1 MSKKFNASALK
12 RFWKLLS
19 PHKAEIRNVYIYS
32 IFIGLINLSLPLGIQ
47 AIINIIQGGQVS
59 TSWYILILFVV
70 SGVGFSGVMQI
81 FQINITENL
90 QRKVFTRAAFELA
103 YRIPKIKFEATYK
116 HYAPELM
123 NRFFDI
129 IIVQKGLSK
138 ILIEFSAA
146 ILQVT
151 FGLILLSFYH
161 PFFIAFSLVLIL
173 LVYVIFRFTSSLGLS
188 TSLQE
193 SKHKYETAHWLQE
206 LARSAK
212 TFKLV
217 GNSDLHLEKVD
228 QNVGDYIGARKSHF
242 NVLIKQFSMMVV
254 FKMLVAL
261 GLLLI
266 GGILVI
272 DQRMNIGQF
281 VAAEII
287 IMMVIASVE
296 KLVLNLE
303 IFYDVL
309 TSLEKIG
316 EVTDLPL
323 DDDSITVENKNLFD
337 NSMQVKLYNTTF
349 TYPFHNKPTIYNIS
363 LLLEKGKK
371 YMLDGENGSGK
382 STFLSLLAG
391 FYDFNEGS
399 IYYNGVLKENI
410 ETDQLKSK
418 IGYCLTE
425 DQLFN
430 GSILENIV
438 VGREQ
443 ITDEDIEW
451 ALKNIGL
458 YEYINILPKGIN
470 FILDPLGHKLP
481 KSIVRKILLCRS
493 IVAKPSLL
501 LIENSFDILE
511 EKERNRII
519 DFLCSDEN
527 KWTMVAIS
535 NIDYFYVKSD
545 YLISLEDGKFVG
557 LKEFKNK

>member
-1 MSKKFNASALK
+1 MSKKFNASALN
-12 RFWKLLS
+12 RFWKLLK
-19 PHKAEIRNVYIYS
+19 PHRAEIRNVYIYS

-90 QRKVFTRAAFELA
+90 QRKVFTRAAFEFA
-103 YRIPKIKFEATYK
+103 YRIPRIKFEATYK
-116 HYAPELM
+116 HYPPELM

-129 IIVQKGLSK
+129 IVVQKGLSK

-146 ILQVT
+146 ILQII

-173 LVYVIFRFTSSLGLS
+173 LVYIIFRFTSALGLS

-193 SKHKYETAHWLQE
+193 SKYKYETAHWLQE

-212 TFKLV
+212 TFKLA
-217 GNSDLHLEKVD
+217 GNTDLHLEKVD

-242 NVLIKQFSMMVV
+242 SVLIKQFSMMVV

-287 IMMVIASVE
+287 IIMVIASVE

-316 EVTDLPL
+316 EVTDLNL
-323 DDDSITVENKNLFD
+323 DNESIAIQNKNLFE
-337 NSMQVKLYNTTF
+337 NSMEVKLYNASF

-363 LLLEKGKK
+363 LELEKGKR
-371 YMLDGENGSGK
+371 YLLDGKNGSGK
-382 STFLSLLAG
+382 STFLSLIAG
-391 FYDFNEGS
+391 FYDFSEGS

-410 ETDQLKSK
+410 ESDQLKSK
-418 IGYCLTE
+418 IGYCLNE

-458 YEYINILPKGIN
+458 YDFINVLPKGIN
-470 FILDPLGHKLP
+470 FKLDPLGLKLP
-481 KSIVRKILLCRS
+481 KSVVRKILLCRS

-501 LIENSFDILE
+501 LIENSIDILE
-511 EKERNRII
+511 ENERNRII
-519 DFLCSDEN
+519 DFLCSEEN
-527 KWTMVAIS
+527 NWTMVAIS
-535 NIDYFYVKSD
+535 NIDYFYTKSD
-545 YLISLEDGKFVG
+545 YLIHLEEGKFVG
-557 LKEFKNK
+557 MTTYKNK